1 MYFIKK
7 LRDKL
12 KELGELHTLCDALW
26 KEVKENRDL
35 IRSLRDENAAVQLAF
50 YELDHGRTQTVRV
63 PDEVCVSTY
72 GRCFHARDCHTIRGS
87 VFKAYYPCRE
97 CHPPTHTGDC

>member
-1 MYFIKK
+1 MKK
-7 LRDKL
+7 CRDKL
-12 KELGELHTLCDALW
+12 KELGELRKLCDALW
-26 KEVKENRDL
+26 KEVKESRETVQ
-35 IRSLRDENAAVQLAF
+35 SLRKENAAVQLAY
-50 YELDHGRTQTVRV
+50 YELNHNRTTIVQV